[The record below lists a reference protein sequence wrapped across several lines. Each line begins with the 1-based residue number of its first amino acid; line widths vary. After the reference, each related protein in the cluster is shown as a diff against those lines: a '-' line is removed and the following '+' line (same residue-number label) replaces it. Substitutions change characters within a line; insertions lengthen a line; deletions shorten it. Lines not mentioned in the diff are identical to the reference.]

1 MCLFSVAIITCSYV
15 HLKFHAKQTQSS
27 ESNVG
32 AMRGEGGGL
41 CIGITML
48 ALPSPLPQPHPH
60 PPKKK
65 KKRKK
70 GCGEERDSLWIS
82 IQAISISIWIW
93 IKPNQCTIP
102 SREFFQRSFVNKID
116 SSTWR
121 SLLSTFV
128 LDISHPKLHGVRV
141 ANNLFFIRK
150 ISLLLRITSIH
161 KK

>member
-1 MCLFSVAIITCSYV
+1 MYTYLFLLWMCLFSVAIITCSYV
-15 HLKFHAKQTQSS
+15 HLKIHAKQTQSS

-48 ALPSPLPQPHPH
+48 ALPSSLPQPHPH
-60 PPKKK
+60 PPKK
-65 KKRKK
+65 RKK
-70 GCGEERDSLWIS
+70 EKRVVGRNVIHCEFR
-82 IQAISISIWIW
+82 SIS
-93 IKPNQCTIP
+93 NQCTIP

-121 SLLSTFV
+121 SLLAAFV
-128 LDISHPKLHGVRV
+128 LDISHPKLHGVGV

-150 ISLLLRITSIH
+150 IGLLLTITRIH